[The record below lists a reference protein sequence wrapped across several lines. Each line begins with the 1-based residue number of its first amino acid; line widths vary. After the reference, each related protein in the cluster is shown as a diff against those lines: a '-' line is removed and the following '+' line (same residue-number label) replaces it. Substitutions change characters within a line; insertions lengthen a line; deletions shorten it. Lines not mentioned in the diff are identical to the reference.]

1 MSCFLTACWPT
12 FPKGDSAGTNQPC
25 VFPWPQVIPSIGT
38 TTLNGMDVCTP
49 PSPTHPY
56 ASNCCNFLEF
66 KVIFQF
72 TCTREKELLLT
83 AHLHGLCRSEG
94 RHCSVFLAV
103 GLALQQCV
111 LPPGSRI
118 NVITGKH
125 RQKRAYTSAAGL
137 IMGVLTKS

>member
-38 TTLNGMDVCTP
+38 TTLNGMDVCTT
-49 PSPTHPY
+49 PSHP
-56 ASNCCNFLEF
+56 SVC
-66 KVIFQF
+66 FQ
-72 TCTREKELLLT
+72 LLQFPRIQGHFPVHVHKGKGVAPNSPSARTLQERRT
-83 AHLHGLCRSEG
+83 AL
-94 RHCSVFLAV
+94 
-103 GLALQQCV
+103 QCV
-111 LPPGSRI
+111 LGCGVGFAAVCSPSRLK
-118 NVITGKH
+118 NKCVTGKH